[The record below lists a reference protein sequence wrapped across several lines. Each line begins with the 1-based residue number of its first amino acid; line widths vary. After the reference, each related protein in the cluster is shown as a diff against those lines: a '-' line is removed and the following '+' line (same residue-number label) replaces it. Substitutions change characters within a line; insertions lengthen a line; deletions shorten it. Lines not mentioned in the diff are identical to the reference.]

1 MAQMHD
7 EAYHAGMQG
16 STLPLRTAAIMNWT
30 GAALSVALVVGVSL
44 WSYRLMVRD
53 VSGVPVIQALEGPMR
68 VSPDDPGGRRTA
80 HQGLAVNVVAA
91 QGHAAPASDAVVLAP
106 PPVELA
112 PGDRMAARLGD
123 PSDPQTALLAAVRA
137 APVTPAATPETAVEA
152 AHDAAPDPATESA
165 AEGPDRV
172 AGIGPTRSPVPPRR
186 PGGLRAR
193 PAVAT
198 PGEAVVTNAAFSGGT
213 DPTAEAVLQDL
224 ATRIANPSVTEIDPA
239 SLAPGTRLV
248 QFGAY
253 DDEQA
258 ARVRWDALQEQF
270 PAQLEGR
277 GRIIEEAAAGGSTFY
292 RLRAHGFSDE
302 PEARRFCAVFQH
314 ERVDCV
320 PVLVR

>member
-16 STLPLRTAAIMNWT
+16 SALPLRTAAVMNWT

-91 QGHAAPASDAVVLAP
+91 QGQAAPASDAVVLAP

-112 PGDRMAARLGD
+112 PEDRMAVRLGD
-123 PSDPQTALLAAVRA
+123 PSDPQAALLAAVRSV
-137 APVTPAATPETAVEA
+137 PESSLQATAGTEPE
-152 AHDAAPDPATESA
+152 AAPDAA
-165 AEGPDRV
+165 AEG
-172 AGIGPTRSPVPPRR
+172 AGRLPAVIPTRSPVPPRR

-193 PAVAT
+193 PAVAAS
-198 PGEAVVTNAAFSGGT
+198 GDGVVRTAALSGGADT
-213 DPTAEAVLQDL
+213 TAEAVLQDI
-224 ATRIANPSVTEIDPA
+224 ATRIATSSVTEIDPA
-239 SLAPGTRLV
+239 SLVPGTRLV

-253 DDEQA
+253 DDEPT
-258 ARVRWDALQEQF
+258 ARARWDALQERF

-302 PEARRFCAVFQH
+302 PDARRFCAVFQH